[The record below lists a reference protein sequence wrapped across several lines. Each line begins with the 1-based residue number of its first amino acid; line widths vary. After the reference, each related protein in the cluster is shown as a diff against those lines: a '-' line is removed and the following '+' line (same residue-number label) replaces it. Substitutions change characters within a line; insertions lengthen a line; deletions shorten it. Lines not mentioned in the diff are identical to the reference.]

1 MDMEFCYIRLQDVYL
16 YIPTFLPGQ
25 QRLLRRPAFVS
36 SIGAPVS
43 ERRGK
48 FHVHALKNI
57 SCDIVG
63 GRNLGLLGHNGAGK
77 TSLLRVMAGIYPP
90 SSGTVS
96 TRGSIGCLIEMS
108 TGLSAEMTGYEV
120 IRHQMLM
127 NDADQGEWQAITEE
141 ISEFTELGSYLDLPT
156 RTYSNGMRARLVA
169 ALATA
174 WPRDIL
180 LVDEGLGAGDDKFHT
195 KFAERLERYL
205 GDAKLLILASHN
217 LALLRQYCTHG
228 LVLSRG
234 ETVFY
239 GSIEDAVDY
248 YRSPEYL
255 GTVGDS
261 DTRPTVSSEY

>member
-1 MDMEFCYIRLQDVYL
+1 MDICYIRLKDVFL

-77 TSLLRVMAGIYPP
+77 SSLLRVMAGIYPP
-90 SSGTVS
+90 SAGTVS
-96 TRGSIGCLIEMS
+96 THGSIGCLIEMS

-120 IRHQMLM
+120 IKHQILM
-127 NDADQGEWQAITEE
+127 NDADENEWKAITDE
-141 ISEFTELGSYLDLPT
+141 IAEFTELGSYLGMPT
-156 RTYSNGMRARLVA
+156 RIYSSGMRARLVA

-217 LALLRQYCTHG
+217 LALMRQYCTHG

-239 GSIEDAVDY
+239 GPIEDAIDY

-255 GTVGDS
+255 GTVDGS
-261 DTRPTVSSEY
+261 DIQLAVNLGHE